1 MSERKQ
7 EQIAGWAAWSVLVAV
22 LVTLGMLN

>member
-7 EQIAGWAAWSVLVAV
+7 ELIAGWAAWSLLLAV
-22 LVTLGMLN
+22 LVTLGALG

>member
-7 EQIAGWAAWSVLVAV
+7 EQIAGWAAWSVFVAV
-22 LVTLGMLN
+22 LITLGMLS